1 MDGAF
6 PTQTDDYGRGG
17 GSIGGR
23 TGFRGTAENAKT
35 KLCNRWVARRI
46 AFILRRHL
54 GLEFAHGARIS
65 ASGGFKEIADLE
77 IGATSRME
85 SMSCGKVSIKMM
97 EAEEVVEGDMRPGVD
112 MDMELLGVVHLG
124 GDTEEAE

>member
-1 MDGAF
+1 MGGAK
-6 PTQTDDYGRGG
+6 DSVHR
-17 GSIGGR
+17 
-23 TGFRGTAENAKT
+23 
-35 KLCNRWVARRI
+35 
-46 AFILRRHL
+46 RRHL

-112 MDMELLGVVHLG
+112 MDTELLGVVHLG